1 MQVTQRVNSL
11 WYNSLVQ
18 FTGIMHMNPDAGIV
32 GLGYKHQLFII
43 KFYELSKAVKSWT
56 AQKLLI

>member
-11 WYNSLVQ
+11 WYNSLVH

-32 GLGYKHQLFII
+32 GLGYKDQLFII
-43 KFYELSKAVKSWT
+43 YGLSKAVKSRT
-56 AQKLLI
+56 TQKLLI

>member
-32 GLGYKHQLFII
+32 GLDYKHQLFII
-43 KFYELSKAVKSWT
+43 YGLSKAAKS
-56 AQKLLI
+56 